1 MVLQK
6 KEPCSQRKAWACA
19 SKRRL
24 DAVRVHLAAAV
35 LSGPERVAELVI
47 TLMLAEGR
55 EERREALLKLER
67 QLDRCS
73 EADAEAAMEA
83 GVVHV
88 LTPIAVVTGD
98 AEWDRAAAVAANIL
112 ATLSLLT
119 RDGSMGDSPRDASR
133 LVKLIPPAV
142 MKVAGRGVGAPSP
155 TLFAALCGAA
165 FAGDG
170 VARATA
176 VDITARGSTF
186 FNPSPKDLSTAV
198 ATANAKA
205 LVGLISSEGGRDG
218 SFADARVLGACHALR
233 LLVSGDAATAA
244 GAMEAGLAQVV
255 ASEIGVQ
262 HGVARPLLWACLA
275 STLHALPSD
284 QLDLPRV
291 LSAQLL
297 QPALLDLDARGVD
310 PLAPLRAL
318 PHGSVDA
325 FTELDGGAD
334 VHPDHRASLA
344 QLHIWALVSTLQAV
358 GTHSEQGAVALQ
370 AVGGAAWLEVELLDH
385 SWCVV
390 ESEDTPAGAAG
401 REKSNNDKG
410 VEEPFWK
417 EEEDALK
424 ELLSTGRARWVEEGG
439 AENPQH
445 AGEEMPKADTPAPDA
460 DGLDA
465 LLRSMGGDDGE
476 SKIRQEEQEH
486 SPEDDTDKQLAAQQV
501 EREAMAKAIADWES
515 MALKPAQQAQ
525 PSDDIEPLRSQLIDW
540 DRDSPKTKRRQ
551 QPKKQGRPQGA
562 RHEHSV
568 RHGDSDV
575 STPAALPASSQHL
588 EQLVKQLQGKWVDG
602 DGAKITVSGR
612 NIEIFRPDS
621 QPPGI
626 AGEPQ
631 NGLTSQW
638 HIDFVER
645 TPEEQEEDLG
655 SGVFHGTSTLWF
667 GGSRLLLPHELTH
680 PRWKLDS
687 SQKIR
692 VWQSVDASVHQRN
705 DAASAYDGIEAE
717 GQYERML
724 PPEMPP
730 PPAAQSM
737 PPKPPT
743 THSRTGAAPGHS
755 PMPAMPAMPAMP
767 SPPPYRPHVQL
778 PIGTTA
784 VSAHELAELTTRLKD
799 SFGTAQIGSELGVDV
814 EELIDAIGAAS
825 RAMHALRAAIDL
837 SVAVPDADAF
847 RRQLKHLRALLL

>member
-1 MVLQK
+1 MVLQR
-6 KEPCSQRKAWACA
+6 QAWLRA
-19 SKRRL
+19 SERRL
-24 DAVRVHLAAAV
+24 DAVRVHLAAGAAR
-35 LSGPERVAELVI
+35 SGPERVAELVI
-47 TLMLAEGR
+47 TLMLADDR
-55 EERREALLKLER
+55 EERREALLKLEL

-88 LTPIAVVTGD
+88 LAPIATVTGD

-119 RDGSMGDSPRDASR
+119 RDGSTGDSPRDASR
-133 LVKLIPPAV
+133 LVKLVPPAV
-142 MKVAGRGVGAPSP
+142 MKVAGRGVGTPSP

-165 FAGDG
+165 FAGNG

-176 VDITARGSTF
+176 VDIVARGSSF
-186 FNPSPKDLSTAV
+186 FNPPQKDLSAAV
-198 ATANAKA
+198 ALSNTKA
-205 LVGLISSEGGRDG
+205 LIGLISSEGGHNG

-244 GAMEAGLAQVV
+244 GAIEAGLAQVV

-297 QPALLDLDARGVD
+297 QPALLDLDARGAD
-310 PLAPLRAL
+310 PLTPLRAL
-318 PHGSVDA
+318 PPGAVDV

-334 VHPDHRASLA
+334 VHSDHRASLA

-358 GTHSEQGAVALQ
+358 GTHSEQGAAALQ
-370 AVGGAAWLEVELLDH
+370 AVGGAAWLEAELLDH

-390 ESEDTPAGAAG
+390 ESGETLPAAAG
-401 REKSNNDKG
+401 RETSKG

-424 ELLSTGRARWVEEGG
+424 ELLSTGRARWVEGG
-439 AENPQH
+439 GERNLQH
-445 AGEEMPKADTPAPDA
+445 AGKELPEADAPALDA
-460 DGLDA
+460 DGLGA
-465 LLRSMGGDDGE
+465 LRRSMGDDDGE
-476 SKIRQEEQEH
+476 SKIRREEQEH
-486 SPEDDTDKQLAAQQV
+486 SPEVDTDKQLAAQQAA
-501 EREAMAKAIADWES
+501 REVMVKAIADWES
-515 MALKPAQQAQ
+515 MALKRAKQAK
-525 PSDDIEPLRSQLIDW
+525 PSDDVDPLRSGLIEW
-540 DRDSPKTKRRQ
+540 DRGSPKTKERQ
-551 QPKKQGRPQGA
+551 QRKKGRQQSA
-562 RHEHSV
+562 RHEQSV
-568 RHGDSDV
+568 RHGSDV
-575 STPAALPASSQHL
+575 STPAVSSNL
-588 EQLVKQLQGKWVDG
+588 EQIVKQLQGEWVDG

-621 QPPGI
+621 QSPGT
-626 AGEPQ
+626 ASEPR
-631 NGLTSQW
+631 NSLTSQW

-645 TPEEQEEDLG
+645 TLQEQEEDLG

-667 GGSRLLLPHELTH
+667 GGSRLLLPHEPTH

-692 VWQSVDASVHQRN
+692 VWQSVDASVQQRS
-705 DAASAYDGIEAE
+705 DAASAYDGIAAK

-730 PPAAQSM
+730 PPPPIQSM
-737 PPKPPT
+737 PPRASLIQRVPPT
-743 THSRTGAAPGHS
+743 PHSPTGAAPGNW
-755 PMPAMPAMPAMP
+755 PMPAMPAMPSA
-767 SPPPYRPHVQL
+767 PPHRPHVQL

-784 VSAHELAELTTRLKD
+784 VSAHELAALTTRLKD
-799 SFGTAQIGSELGVDV
+799 SFGTVQIGTELDVDI
-814 EELIDAIGAAS
+814 ERLIDAIGDAS

-837 SVAVPDADAF
+837 SVAVPDTDAF